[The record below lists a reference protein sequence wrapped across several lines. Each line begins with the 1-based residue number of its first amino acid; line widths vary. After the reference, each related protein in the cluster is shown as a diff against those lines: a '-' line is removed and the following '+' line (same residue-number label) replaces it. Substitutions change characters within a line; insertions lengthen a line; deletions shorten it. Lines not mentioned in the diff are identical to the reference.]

1 MEIDMAS
8 SLEPVLAHIES
19 DQAGALTRWQE
30 LLRFPSIG
38 TDPAYARA
46 TREAAEWLARYLA
59 EIGCHAEVRDTP
71 GQPMV
76 VAHQDGPGEG
86 APHVL
91 YYGHYD
97 VQPPEPVELW
107 ESPPF
112 EPTLKDGP
120 HGRRM
125 VARGAV
131 DDKGQLM
138 TWLEALRAWHAV
150 HGRLPVAISVFI
162 EGEEESGSPSLE
174 PFLAAHREE
183 LGRADVCVVSDTI
196 MWNVDVPSIC
206 TLLRGL
212 LYVDLTLS
220 GPSHDLHSGLYG
232 GAVLNPLNVLTRILG
247 GLHDG
252 EGRVRIPGFYE
263 DVREPDPSELRRW
276 AELGFD
282 ETAFLASVG
291 LRTPTGEAGRSALER
306 LWSRPTCDLNGI
318 WGGYTG
324 EGTKTVIPARAH
336 AKLSCRLVPE
346 QDPQK
351 VLAGLRRFLD
361 ERAPPDARIE
371 ITTHGVNPAMRVP
384 TDSPYLGAARRALAA
399 TFGREPAL
407 IGMGGSIPAVEA
419 MNRLLGIDSLLIG
432 FGLEDDRVHSP
443 NEKFELVCF
452 ERGVRS
458 HARLLAEL
466 GALS

>member
-1 MEIDMAS
+1 MALP
-8 SLEPVLAHIES
+8 LEPVLAHLES
-19 DQAGALTRWQE
+19 DKAGALQRWQE

-46 TREAAEWLARYLA
+46 MRDAAEWLARYLA
-59 EIGCHAEVRDTP
+59 EIGCHAEVRDTQ

-76 VAHQDGPGEG
+76 VAHQDGPGNG
-86 APHVL
+86 GPHVL

-97 VQPPEPVELW
+97 VQPPEPLELW
-107 ESPPF
+107 QTPPF

-150 HGRLPVAISVFI
+150 YGELPVALSVFI

-183 LGRADVCVVSDTI
+183 LGRADVCVISDTI
-196 MWNVDVPSIC
+196 MWNVDVPAIC
-206 TLLRGL
+206 TMLRGL
-212 LYVDLTLS
+212 LYVDLTLA

-232 GAVLNPLNVLTRILG
+232 GTVLNPLNALTRILG
-247 GLHDG
+247 GLHDAN
-252 EGRVRIPGFYE
+252 GRVRIPGFYD
-263 DVREPDPSELRRW
+263 DVREPEGAERRRW

-282 ETAFLASVG
+282 EAGFLASVG
-291 LRTPTGEAGRSALER
+291 LRTPAGEAGRSALER
-306 LWSRPTCDLNGI
+306 MWSRPTCDLNGI

-361 ERAPPDARIE
+361 ERAAPDARIE
-371 ITTHGVNPAMRVP
+371 ITTHGLTSAMRVS
-384 TDSPYLGAARRALAA
+384 TDSPYLHAARRALAA

-419 MNRLLGIDSLLIG
+419 MKRLLGIDSLLIG

-466 GALS
+466 GGLA